1 MPPESALLQPASRPH
16 LLTVITGQT
25 GGFHIVRRL
34 MDSWFGAILGGGV
47 YGAWAVWANW
57 EMGAAHAWGI
67 GLAHWATSA
76 LLTFFGTMAMRRFY
90 GNARGWAGGLRAFAG
105 GLGLTYTT
113 LFAVHGAI
121 GTQNLLL
128 TLAPGI
134 GPNVVFCTTYALL
147 LMRTQTIPVPP

>member
-1 MPPESALLQPASRPH
+1 MPSESALRPALPKPH
-16 LLTVITGQT
+16 LLTLLTGQT

-34 MDSWFGAILGGGV
+34 MDSWFGALVGGGV

-76 LLTFFGTMAMRRFY
+76 LLTFFGTMAMRRFF
-90 GNARGWAGGLRAFAG
+90 GNARGWVGGLRAFTG
-105 GLGLTYTT
+105 GLGLTYAT

-147 LMRTQTIPVPP
+147 LMRTQTLLVRP